1 MLYLIDKE
9 DSQVDTRHR
18 FNFDTTLK
26 DIRIRR
32 SMMSYDVVSTLKQR
46 RVSTRNLLFNL
57 RIKRGYLQTELDLA
71 NILLSFRQ
79 NFCFLTL

>member
-9 DSQVDTRHR
+9 DSQVDIRHR
-18 FNFDTTLK
+18 FSFDTTLK

-71 NILLSFRQ
+71 NILFSFRQ